1 MPKRHPPRPLAVP
14 RAGDPFRA
22 GTWKWFLP
30 PPMKLHEQQRSYPR
44 SKTRKL
50 LRRRHHK
57 AERRAAKADPNVRP
71 CYNRY
76 AGYLD

>member
-1 MPKRHPPRPLAVP
+1 
-14 RAGDPFRA
+14 
-22 GTWKWFLP
+22 
-30 PPMKLHEQQRSYPR
+30 MKLHEQQINRSYPR

-57 AERRAAKADPNVRP
+57 TERRAAKADPDVRP

-76 AGYLD
+76 AGFLD